1 METWSTGMTKVGPM
15 EVKKN
20 HEFFFSKGPDFSRY
34 SHRKEENNWAG
45 EEVSMYHFTST
56 ATEFCRSTMV
66 LTVDDLDFGGL

>member
-34 SHRKEENNWAG
+34 SHRIRRKQLGWG
-45 EEVSMYHFTST
+45 RGIILLSLPQKHHGIDY
-56 ATEFCRSTMV
+56 
-66 LTVDDLDFGGL
+66 